1 MLMAV
6 KKAKEASFKKMDS
19 AFATSQ
25 SAIQKVK
32 NTDPLNGNE
41 EQEQGN
47 ENVSIDPAH
56 YLSKK
61 EKKEWKRLSYTAKQ
75 RYIRQA
81 ERQLKRQKK
90 RNGIAKTE
98 PSSVQEKE
106 KQAAK
111 IFSKE
116 RKYRSNTWKEPVDKK
131 QLKDTISSSKESQK
145 KDSVQNKQNLELNQI
160 LDSIKNNTVIDSVNL
175 KSGKDTVS
183 NKVIN
188 DIKEPSLLNET
199 KEVIDST
206 KIPETKEKIDSTF
219 KTGKDKVNKVYEDNK
234 DKSTK
239 DIVNDAKE
247 KGKGLA
253 DNLSEIIS
261 DAAKGKISVKTSNQP
276 LSGLDKLNHSDVSK
290 VKHFGKTIEES
301 KEKYEKYKD
310 LDDKTENI
318 LREMYFKS
326 EAYLLGKARSFG
338 DYVKTFG
345 YSPRQAENNI
355 SKNIIVDGLTQMS
368 KEERIKKEQ
377 EFKKSLLDV
386 VRLKKLSKED
396 DDALRFEFYNS
407 PEYKAGA
414 IKDYDKWLKD
424 KG

>member
-1 MLMAV
+1 MAV

-116 RKYRSNTWKEPVDKK
+116 RKFRSHQEVPLQWI
-131 QLKDTISSSKESQK
+131 LWSK
-145 KDSVQNKQNLELNQI
+145 QI
-160 LDSIKNNTVIDSVNL
+160 LML
-175 KSGKDTVS
+175 QR
-183 NKVIN
+183 
-188 DIKEPSLLNET
+188 
-199 KEVIDST
+199 
-206 KIPETKEKIDSTF
+206 
-219 KTGKDKVNKVYEDNK
+219 
-234 DKSTK
+234 
-239 DIVNDAKE
+239 A
-247 KGKGLA
+247 
-253 DNLSEIIS
+253 
-261 DAAKGKISVKTSNQP
+261 
-276 LSGLDKLNHSDVSK
+276 
-290 VKHFGKTIEES
+290 
-301 KEKYEKYKD
+301 
-310 LDDKTENI
+310 
-318 LREMYFKS
+318 LRRL
-326 EAYLLGKARSFG
+326 YLL
-338 DYVKTFG
+338 
-345 YSPRQAENNI
+345 RQN
-355 SKNIIVDGLTQMS
+355 
-368 KEERIKKEQ
+368 R
-377 EFKKSLLDV
+377 
-386 VRLKKLSKED
+386 
-396 DDALRFEFYNS
+396 
-407 PEYKAGA
+407 
-414 IKDYDKWLKD
+414 
-424 KG
+424 

>member
-131 QLKDTISSSKESQK
+131 EIGSHGGNGEIASKSRDSRVAIRSQSTVAGGEKAADLLLLRQKQQKLQEMLQQKQWIQQPHLRVLVWLHWSQK
-145 KDSVQNKQNLELNQI
+145 KRQ
-160 LDSIKNNTVIDSVNL
+160 
-175 KSGKDTVS
+175 
-183 NKVIN
+183 
-188 DIKEPSLLNET
+188 
-199 KEVIDST
+199 
-206 KIPETKEKIDSTF
+206 
-219 KTGKDKVNKVYEDNK
+219 
-234 DKSTK
+234 
-239 DIVNDAKE
+239 
-247 KGKGLA
+247 
-253 DNLSEIIS
+253 
-261 DAAKGKISVKTSNQP
+261 KISKKCCSRKIQQ
-276 LSGLDKLNHSDVSK
+276 S
-290 VKHFGKTIEES
+290 
-301 KEKYEKYKD
+301 
-310 LDDKTENI
+310 
-318 LREMYFKS
+318 
-326 EAYLLGKARSFG
+326 KARG
-338 DYVKTFG
+338 
-345 YSPRQAENNI
+345 
-355 SKNIIVDGLTQMS
+355 
-368 KEERIKKEQ
+368 
-377 EFKKSLLDV
+377 
-386 VRLKKLSKED
+386 
-396 DDALRFEFYNS
+396 
-407 PEYKAGA
+407 
-414 IKDYDKWLKD
+414 
-424 KG
+424 